1 MSTVFLTFPSLAVY
15 NEIMSKLHPVQIKL
29 LELLK
34 ENHEEPLTVREL
46 QEELKVSSP
55 SVVQHHIL
63 QLEKKGYLRRNP
75 TNPRDYQVLS
85 DTPDKLITYL
95 NLYGMAQCGPKGS
108 LLDGDPIDR
117 VPISTKILGFPS
129 SEAFMVKARGD
140 SMLPMIKE
148 GDLIIAKRTIDIND
162 SQIAVCVNNGEVL
175 IKKIQKISDPNN
187 RIRYN
192 LISLNNNYPPFLAD
206 NDFRIEGL
214 VRGVLSYTG

>member
-1 MSTVFLTFPSLAVY
+1 ML
-15 NEIMSKLHPVQIKL
+15 KLHPVQERL
-29 LELLK
+29 LFLLK
-34 ENHEEPLTVREL
+34 ANHESPLTVREL
-46 QEELKVSSP
+46 QEELQVSSP

-85 DTPDKLITYL
+85 DSPDKLVTYL

-129 SEAFMVKARGD
+129 SEAFMIKARGD
-140 SMLPMIKE
+140 SMQPMIKE
-148 GDLIIAKRTIDIND
+148 GDLVIVKKTSDVND

-175 IKKIQKISDPNN
+175 IKKIQRIKDRN
-187 RIRYN
+187 RVRYN
-192 LISLNNNYPPFLAD
+192 LISLNDDYQPFLAD
-206 NDFRIEGL
+206 ENFKIEGI
-214 VRGVLSYTG
+214 VRSVLNYTN